1 MLFKNVANH
10 LKKEMNDLREE
21 EFHEYSSDLPN
32 FMINMIFNLIG
43 CLALADTESSDSD
56 KS

>member
-43 CLALADTESSDSD
+43 CLALADTENKDSD